1 MEMLLP
7 LLLYI
12 TLPLSAYGMI
22 AVSLTIGVFIAG
34 GMYAIAY
41 ALQNPQLHA
50 VAKEELAAL
59 LFSVFIIM
67 FWLGSDAVFN
77 GVSSGLL
84 SASLDPQFQAMVH
97 PCSGQNCVAG
107 LTNSHVELA
116 LASLDIIYQKLKA
129 QYMDLYLFEAL
140 IGFLSTLSFPLG
152 TPIPAINAVTFTFA
166 PFTGLV
172 VLSNIHT
179 QVVESIS
186 YLITV
191 IWAKQFLVLFARD
204 VVPLLLLPLG
214 LVMRAFPFTRTT
226 GSSIIALSFAAYF
239 VLPFSI
245 ILSNYLIF
253 DVFKPADFSYTPSQ
267 ASFFSTQRS
276 HDDWLSRLIVGRNA
290 GERTTEQFTS
300 ESTLQKA
307 SKAGECGYNEWTRIE
322 CGIDKISKGIF
333 SAAKSFVGTM
343 FSMWKFMLG
352 MSGDFFYTFFNN
364 PAMPTGTSAGLFYF
378 ILREVL
384 IVSPFI
390 ILVTVAT
397 VFEVIFT
404 VTMYRDISLLIG
416 GEAELIGLTKVV

>member
-22 AVSLTIGVFIAG
+22 AVSLTMGVFIAG

-59 LFSVFIIM
+59 LFSVFIIL

-84 SASLDPQFQAMVH
+84 SASLDQQFQGMIH
-97 PCSGQNCVAG
+97 PASGQNAVAG
-107 LTNSHVELA
+107 LTNNHLQLA
-116 LASLDIIYQKLKA
+116 LASLDIIYQKLKS

-179 QVVESIS
+179 QIVESIS

-191 IWAKQFLVLFARD
+191 IWAKQFIVLFAKD

-226 GSSIIALSFAAYF
+226 GSSIIALSFALYF

-267 ASFFSTQRS
+267 SSFFSTERS
-276 HDDWLSRLIVGRNA
+276 HDDWLSKLMEGRSA
-290 GERTTEQFTS
+290 GERTTEQFAS
-300 ESTLQKA
+300 ESTLQTA
-307 SKAGECGYNEWTRIE
+307 SKAGECGYNTITRIG

-333 SAAKSFVGTM
+333 SAAKSFVRTM
-343 FSMWKFMLG
+343 FNMWKFMLG

-364 PAMPTGTSAGLFYF
+364 PAMPVGTSAGLFYF